1 MNCFKS
7 LNNHLVAYFT
17 GTDASVFIVHTRL
30 PIAEFCR
37 VTPLHSGT
45 PHTTIRRVKT
55 ITFQNVAEHYDNG
68 SIEVNGLSL
77 VAQCGNIRVFVGPS
91 GCGKTTSLRMI
102 NRLVEPS
109 SGRILLN
116 GEATEQMDIVQ
127 LRRRIGYVIQNAG
140 LFPHKN
146 IIDNI
151 ATTAILN
158 GAAKSKARARAG
170 ELLEVVGLDPQIAKP
185 SADSFPEASSSAW
198 ALPAPW
204 RQTRS
209 LC

>member
-1 MNCFKS
+1 
-7 LNNHLVAYFT
+7 
-17 GTDASVFIVHTRL
+17 
-30 PIAEFCR
+30 
-37 VTPLHSGT
+37 
-45 PHTTIRRVKT
+45 
-55 ITFQNVAEHYDNG
+55 
-68 SIEVNGLSL
+68 
-77 VAQCGNIRVFVGPS
+77 
-91 GCGKTTSLRMI
+91 MI

-170 ELLEVVGLDPQIAKP
+170 ELLEVVGLDPQIAKRFP
-185 SADSFPEASSSAW
+185 GSFLEASSSAW

>member
-1 MNCFKS
+1 M
-7 LNNHLVAYFT
+7 
-17 GTDASVFIVHTRL
+17 
-30 PIAEFCR
+30 
-37 VTPLHSGT
+37 
-45 PHTTIRRVKT
+45 

-77 VAQCGNIRVFVGPS
+77 VAPCGNIS
-91 GCGKTTSLRMI
+91 GCCRPFGLWI
-102 NRLVEPS
+102 NRANGYRATAPLKVKPEP
-109 SGRILLN
+109 
-116 GEATEQMDIVQ
+116 
-127 LRRRIGYVIQNAG
+127 
-140 LFPHKN
+140 
-146 IIDNI
+146 
-151 ATTAILN
+151 
-158 GAAKSKARARAG
+158 G